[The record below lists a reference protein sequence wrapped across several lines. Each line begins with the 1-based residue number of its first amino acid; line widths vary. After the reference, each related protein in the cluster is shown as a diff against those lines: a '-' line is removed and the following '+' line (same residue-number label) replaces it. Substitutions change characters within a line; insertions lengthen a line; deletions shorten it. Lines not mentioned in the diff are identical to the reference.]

1 MRRAVLLRI
10 SVFPIPICCL
20 NILAALGYE
29 YGCAGLRIWLRWVTD
44 MAALGYEYGCAGLRI
59 WLRWVTDMT
68 ALGYEYG
75 CAGLRI

>member
-1 MRRAVLLRI
+1 
-10 SVFPIPICCL
+10 
-20 NILAALGYE
+20 
-29 YGCAGLRIWLRWVTD
+29 

-59 WLRWVTDMT
+59 WLCWVTNMV